1 LFVSRWLSDVDG
13 GGHRLIFDVES
24 RGGFDE
30 AHGEQ
35 EITRREEGGALNTV
49 AVENP
54 AGEQ

>member
-1 LFVSRWLSDVDG
+1 MEE
-13 GGHRLIFDVES
+13 GHRMILDVNS

-30 AHGEQ
+30 ELGEL
-35 EITRREEGGALNTV
+35 EIIRGEDGGTLNTV